1 MSSQQTDTRIPV
13 AASRWTK
20 ETLEYLNAAYIKEDC
35 TSFTFDNLALPSE
48 LRQGLPPVNISD
60 VRNQQDSD
68 GTRTCQ
74 PYGGDY
80 PCIRL

>member
-35 TSFTFDNLALPSE
+35 TSFTFDRLGIPSE
-48 LRQGLPPVNISD
+48 LRGGLILLNNS
-60 VRNQQDSD
+60 NFQKS
-68 GTRTCQ
+68 TR
-74 PYGGDY
+74 
-80 PCIRL
+80 